1 MFYQNKILRL
11 RNILMIY
18 QPMIPENTKNDLI
31 SSFAKLT
38 TIEDYENLY
47 TAIMKPTFYL
57 KDLGVTA
64 RVLAHWKENDLIP
77 TAQDSIG
84 WSKLNFCEY
93 IWIKVIQDLRI
104 FGLPFQMI
112 KKVKEYLFE
121 KPDFIIDTRNFNEIL
136 KSKTEASTY
145 TNLEEKEKEQL
156 DEMFADPKFF
166 EGFEIF
172 WSKFK
177 RIDMIVSYSIP
188 FRKKVGILIS
198 KDGKIREWVALDYK
212 SDESAYSRSELF
224 ISISD
229 FIFEFMNDVTKEKFI
244 VPLSIL
250 TREELEVLRAIRRND
265 LTEVV
270 IKFPLKSGRKKWKI
284 QTKKNV
290 GLPKDVQ
297 LEITQHLNLKNYQ
310 SINIINDS
318 GNLYCEK
325 THTKTL

>member
-11 RNILMIY
+11 RNILMIS

-77 TAQDSIG
+77 TAQDFIG

-93 IWIKVIQDLRI
+93 IWVKVIQDLRL

-121 KPDFIIDTRNFNEIL
+121 KPDFIIDTRSFKEIL
-136 KSKTEASTY
+136 KLKTEASTY
-145 TNLEEKEKEQL
+145 NNLEEKERIRL
-156 DEMFADPKFF
+156 NEMIHEPEFF
-166 EGFEIF
+166 EGFKNF
-172 WSKFK
+172 WSNFK
-177 RIDMIVSYSIP
+177 RIDMIVSCSIQ

-198 KDGKIREWVALDYK
+198 KNGEISDWTALDQK
-212 SDESAYSRSELF
+212 SYESAYSKTELF

-244 VPLSIL
+244 VPLNIL
-250 TREELEVLRAIRRND
+250 TKEELEVLRAIRRND

-290 GLPKDVQ
+290 GLPKEVQ
-297 LEITQHLNLKNYQ
+297 FAISQHLNLKNYQ
-310 SINIINDS
+310 SINIKNDS
-318 GNLYCEK
+318 GTLYCEK